1 MKKTKLAIAALSFV
15 ALAGCAVDSGGQYMR
30 RTYALNGPTVHSQT
44 NPYGSP
50 YGYGSYGYV
59 PQSEPQGET
68 RRLRA
73 ENSELRRL
81 VAELSNRVEELIGAV
96 SQLLPHANTY
106 TPAAAP
112 QAPADAP
119 RVMPVAAP
127 QRVALGQIT
136 EDHVFEAAFSGG
148 QLPVTR
154 GATASNELP
163 DRFMP
168 PAFHSDR
175 SATPVPSR
183 RPVQAPMPTSPAL
196 SSAPAAVSSTQ
207 PVYDVVLKA
216 GEGGEVTRLFR
227 FLKEHGFKDVFAKS
241 TTLYLGTYRSLSR
254 ADDRRKMIESTTGV
268 QPEIVRRIVPR
279 S

>member
-1 MKKTKLAIAALSFV
+1 VKKTKLAIAALSFV

-30 RTYALNGPTVHSQT
+30 RTYALNGSTAHPQA

-50 YGYGSYGYV
+50 YGYGTYGYA
-59 PQSEPQGET
+59 PPPEPQGEA
-68 RRLRA
+68 RRLRG
-73 ENSELRRL
+73 ENTELRRL
-81 VAELSNRVEELIGAV
+81 VAELSTRVEELTGAV
-96 SQLLPHANTY
+96 SQLLQRVNTY

-112 QAPADAP
+112 RAPTDAP
-119 RVMPVAAP
+119 RLTPVASTPPVAP
-127 QRVALGQIT
+127 GQIT
-136 EDHVFEAAFSGG
+136 EDDVFEAAFSGG

-154 GATASNELP
+154 GATASSELP
-163 DRFMP
+163 GRFMP
-168 PAFHSDR
+168 AAFHPDR

-183 RPVQAPMPTSPAL
+183 RPVQAPMPMSLEL
-196 SSAPAAVSSTQ
+196 SSTPAAVSSTR

-216 GEGGEVTRLFR
+216 GEGGEVKRLLR
-227 FLKEHGFKDVFAKS
+227 FFTEHGFKDIFAGS
-241 TTLYLGTYRSLSR
+241 TTVYLGTYHTLSR